1 MRCVLALTLVCAVTT
16 TSSAQSFAERPASEA
31 TRLREIEQAALQSES
46 DTDAEDEDDVYGEV
60 IASSRGGEAL
70 PDLDAP
76 PLARRVSRNI
86 GRGYAG
92 ALAGF
97 AATQIFCAFSA
108 LRNSN
113 VDWGELATWCGA
125 LGAAVGFGVTTPLA
139 FRGKGRLWAGLPGSI
154 LGTGLGFGL
163 ALAPNI
169 PWGVG
174 AVALAIVPV
183 ALSVLGY
190 QLSDRRQR
198 RRQRRFRF
206 GEQRRFRF
214 G

>member
-1 MRCVLALTLVCAVTT
+1 MTT
-16 TSSAQSFAERPASEA
+16 TSSAQAQSE
-31 TRLREIEQAALQSES
+31 LQQIEQGAFESEP
-46 DTDAEDEDDVYGEV
+46 DTDTDGVYGEV

-70 PDLDAP
+70 PDLDGP
-76 PLARRVSRNI
+76 PLARRVSRNV

-97 AATQIFCAFSA
+97 AATQVFCAFSA

-113 VDWGELATWCGA
+113 VDWGQLATWCGA
-125 LGAAVGFGVTTPLA
+125 MGAAVGFGLTAPLA
-139 FRGKGRLWAGLPGSI
+139 YRGEGRIWAGLPGSI

-174 AVALAIVPV
+174 AVALAVVPV

-198 RRQRRFRF
+198 RRKRRLRLSNVQRFRF
-206 GEQRRFRF
+206 G
-214 G
+214 